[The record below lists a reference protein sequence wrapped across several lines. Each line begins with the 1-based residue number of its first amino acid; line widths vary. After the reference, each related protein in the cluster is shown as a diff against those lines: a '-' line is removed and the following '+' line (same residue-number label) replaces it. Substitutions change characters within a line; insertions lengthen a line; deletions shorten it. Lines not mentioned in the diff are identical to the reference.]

1 MRQFV
6 FVGDPRMRLR
16 QVTER
21 LSMWV
26 LLAVGLAAL
35 FETVGWAVMA
45 PSLIPLSERA
55 LGVLAGVV
63 IAGGILG
70 IAAILLWRDDAH
82 QAGRCPVRFQLWVLP
97 ATVAV
102 VGVATSVAVAD
113 LRSSDPIRLLCLGI
127 LCGILI
133 TVGGGN
139 EEKSGLSES
148 STDRARNS
156 GPLHG

>member
-1 MRQFV
+1 
-6 FVGDPRMRLR
+6 MRLR

-21 LSMWV
+21 SSMWV

-45 PSLIPLSERA
+45 PSLIPLSMRA

-63 IAGGILG
+63 IAGGILR
-70 IAAILLWRDDAH
+70 IAAILLRRDDAH

-97 ATVAV
+97 ATVAAV
-102 VGVATSVAVAD
+102 AVATLVAVAD
-113 LRSSDPIRLLCLGI
+113 LRSSEPIRLPCLCMLWGI
-127 LCGILI
+127 LT

-139 EEKSGLSES
+139 EEKPGLSQS
-148 STDRARNS
+148 STDRARKS
-156 GPLHG
+156 APLDG